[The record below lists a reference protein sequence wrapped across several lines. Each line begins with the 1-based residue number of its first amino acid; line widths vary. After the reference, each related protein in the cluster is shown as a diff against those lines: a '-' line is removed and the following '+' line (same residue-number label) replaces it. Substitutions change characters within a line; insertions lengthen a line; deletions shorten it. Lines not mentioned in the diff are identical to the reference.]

1 MQIAAIFFMIIYYL
15 LSENIVDEQEDAQDA
30 EADAIGDAVAEHH
43 RNTNQGRDDDG
54 DKQGALHSSRHQT
67 TAEQDAD
74 ETQDADWRKLAELHE
89 GSFIGGDDT
98 LYKQHCQSLLP
109 GYRTPITT

>member
-1 MQIAAIFFMIIYYL
+1 MPGKLIQINHFYLEVVNKINQYKGGNLRDADCRHFFMIIYYL
-15 LSENIVDEQEDAQDA
+15 LSESIVEEQEDA
-30 EADAIGDAVAEHH
+30 
-43 RNTNQGRDDDG
+43 
-54 DKQGALHSSRHQT
+54 
-67 TAEQDAD
+67 QDAD

>member
-1 MQIAAIFFMIIYYL
+1 MPGKLIQINHFYLEVVNKINQYKGGNLRDADCRHFFMIIYYL
-15 LSENIVDEQEDAQDA
+15 LSESIVEEQEDA
-30 EADAIGDAVAEHH
+30 
-43 RNTNQGRDDDG
+43 
-54 DKQGALHSSRHQT
+54 
-67 TAEQDAD
+67 QDAD

-98 LYKQHCQSLLP
+98 LYEQHCQSLLP

>member
-1 MQIAAIFFMIIYYL
+1 MPGKLIQINHFYL
-15 LSENIVDEQEDAQDA
+15 EVVNKINQYKGGNLR
-30 EADAIGDAVAEHH
+30 DAVCRQLFFIAFY
-43 RNTNQGRDDDG
+43 
-54 DKQGALHSSRHQT
+54 SSRHQT
-67 TAEQDAD
+67 ATEQDAD

-98 LYKQHCQSLLP
+98 LYEQHCQSLLP